1 MADSIAAQSSIL
13 SAICK
18 AKADTK
24 DGADGSGWDKGESN
38 GVSISTFL
46 SSDVSKYYF
55 ITLSCMY
62 GEIPLNRLNS
72 LVSTL
77 EILCRCSEVTR
88 ESLCITQY
96 SCSSDTPMLRP
107 ASCNKS

>member
-13 SAICK
+13 SAVCK

-46 SSDVSKYYF
+46 QMSQNT
-55 ITLSCMY
+55 ILLS
-62 GEIPLNRLNS
+62 NF
-72 LVSTL
+72 V
-77 EILCRCSEVTR
+77 
-88 ESLCITQY
+88 
-96 SCSSDTPMLRP
+96 D
-107 ASCNKS
+107 